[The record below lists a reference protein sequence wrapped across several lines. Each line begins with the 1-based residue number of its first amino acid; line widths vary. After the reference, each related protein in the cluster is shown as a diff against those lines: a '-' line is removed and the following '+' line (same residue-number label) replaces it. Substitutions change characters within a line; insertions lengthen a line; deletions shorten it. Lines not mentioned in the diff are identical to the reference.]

1 MSELR
6 RERNDLDGAVGD
18 LLKSKE
24 LGAHSGL
31 SGNRYRWYVAMARI
45 KEAHGDFGGALVL
58 LNEAER
64 LYIRSPDPYVHPVAA
79 RKARVWLRQG
89 RLAEA
94 LEWAREAGLSSGD
107 DLSYLHEF
115 EHITLA
121 RVLVARYKSDREVR
135 SIHEALGLLH
145 RLLQAAEAGGRM
157 GSAIE
162 ILVLQALAH
171 EAQGNIPS
179 ALAPLERAL
188 TLAEP
193 EGYVRVFVD
202 EGSLMARLVSEAAAH
217 GMMPNYTGR
226 LLTVFE
232 AAEHKSADESHP
244 PLAQSLAEPLSKR
257 ELDVLQLIAQG
268 LSNSEISERLFL
280 ARDTVKGHIK
290 KIFGKLEV
298 QRRTEAVARARE
310 VGLL

>member
-1 MSELR
+1 
-6 RERNDLDGAVGD
+6 
-18 LLKSKE
+18 
-24 LGAHSGL
+24 
-31 SGNRYRWYVAMARI
+31 
-45 KEAHGDFGGALVL
+45 
-58 LNEAER
+58 
-64 LYIRSPDPYVHPVAA
+64 
-79 RKARVWLRQG
+79 
-89 RLAEA
+89 
-94 LEWAREAGLSSGD
+94 
-107 DLSYLHEF
+107 
-115 EHITLA
+115 
-121 RVLVARYKSDREVR
+121 
-135 SIHEALGLLH
+135 
-145 RLLQAAEAGGRM
+145 
-157 GSAIE
+157 
-162 ILVLQALAH
+162 VLQALAY
-171 EAQGNIPS
+171 EAQGNIPP

-202 EGSLMARLVSEAAAH
+202 EGSPMARLVSEAAAH

-232 AAEHKSADESHP
+232 AEEHKRADEAHL

-257 ELDVLQLIAQG
+257 ELEVLQLIAQG